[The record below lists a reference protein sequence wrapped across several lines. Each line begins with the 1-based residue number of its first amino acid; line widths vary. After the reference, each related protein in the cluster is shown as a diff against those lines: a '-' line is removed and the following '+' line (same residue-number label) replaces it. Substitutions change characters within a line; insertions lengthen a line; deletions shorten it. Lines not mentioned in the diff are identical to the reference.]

1 MRKEFPFWKKKF
13 RNIREGTVK
22 TEMGTDKKPV
32 SGSEEKNR
40 TEEFFTLEKLRK
52 EILGLEEEEFI
63 ITVPL
68 KRDEQ
73 NDR

>member
-1 MRKEFPFWKKKF
+1 M
-13 RNIREGTVK
+13 K
-22 TEMGTDKKPV
+22 TEIGTDKKPV